1 MAAPKRTGLGRGI
14 GALIPGAEGDDTAGR
29 PVDVFFPAASSDR
42 PALLA
47 VPGARLANLSPD
59 DIAPNAQQPRKE
71 FGQDESDATVRPV
84 EEVENY
90 LQ

>member
-1 MAAPKRTGLGRGI
+1 MDDHQVLAQISSLVAEEHELREQRQTGGL
-14 GALIPGAEGDDTAGR
+14 DS
-29 PVDVFFPAASSDR
+29 VDEQ
-42 PALLA
+42 
-47 VPGARLANLSPD
+47 ARLAQLEQALD
-59 DIAPNAQQPRKE
+59 QCWDLLRQRRARKE